1 MTVQLGGVLTAL
13 ATPFAADG
21 GLDVARLRAVVDRS
35 IEGGVHGVVACGS
48 TGEFTA
54 LSSDE
59 RRLVVETV
67 VDQAAG
73 RVPVIAQTGATS
85 TAEAIALSR
94 HAQSVGADVV
104 MTVAP
109 YYEPLSVDETLSY
122 LRAVAGSVTIPVM
135 LYNLPVATGVDLDP
149 DTIGALAREVE
160 NIRYIKNTTVDMDQ
174 SARLIHNHC
183 DVISTF
189 VGWDSL
195 LLAALAEGAAGVMA
209 GTANVV
215 PRELVAVYD
224 AVSAGDLE
232 GARKTWSQ
240 IYPLIEA
247 IMAQPFIAAVKAG
260 LAAVGFP
267 VGAPRP
273 PVAELD
279 PAAAARIAQLAKTAT
294 METTVG
300 STLGTT
306 LGITAE
312 VIRPAVRRV
321 RTGGIL
327 REGDLPPGGHFIDGA
342 FRPGRS
348 GTSIDVIDPSTGSTI
363 TQVAEGTVE
372 DTDVAVAAANGAK
385 DSWGRLTPKERSE
398 LLHRVADRVAEHADL
413 LARLESANTGK
424 PAAVAQDDVAQTI
437 DTFRFMAGALR
448 APTSAAAG
456 RYAED
461 HLSVILREPLGV
473 IGVVTPWN
481 YPLLMAAWKMAPI
494 LAAGNTLVI
503 KPSEQTPLTTLK
515 FAELVADILPAGV
528 VNVVTGYG
536 PVVGTRLAEHPDIAM
551 IALTGSVRSGKAV
564 ARAAAESLKRVHLEL
579 GGKAPV
585 VIFEDADLAAAATAL
600 RAAGYWNSGQECG
613 AACRVLVHESV
624 ADEFSRLL
632 VDEVSS
638 MVVGEPGAGDD
649 VEIGPLTSKA
659 HFDRVTGYLQRAEA
673 EGVRAAVGGGPL
685 EGAGYFVAPTVLVD
699 VPDGAECARE
709 EIFGPVVTVETFTD
723 EDEVIGRANS
733 VPYGLSAS
741 VWTRDAQ
748 RSHDVAGKLEA
759 GTVWVNAHLVL
770 ANEVPWGGF
779 KGSGYG
785 RDLSIYALDDYSRTK
800 HVMHNVER

>member
-1 MTVQLGGVLTAL
+1 MTVQLRGVLTAL

-21 GLDVARLRAVVDRS
+21 SVDVARLRAVVDRS
-35 IEGGVHGVVACGS
+35 IDGGVHGVVACGS

-54 LSSDE
+54 LSGDE

-67 VDQAAG
+67 VDQAAR

-85 TAEAIALSR
+85 TAEAVALSR
-94 HAQSVGADVV
+94 HAQSVGADVI
-104 MTVAP
+104 MPVAP
-109 YYEPLSVDETLSY
+109 YYEPLSVEETLTY
-122 LRAVAGSVTIPVM
+122 LRTVAGSVDIGVM
-135 LYNLPVATGVDLDP
+135 IYNLPVATGVDLDP
-149 DTIGALAREVE
+149 DTVGALAREVD
-160 NIRYIKNTTVDMDQ
+160 NIRYIKNTTIDMAQ
-174 SARLIHNHC
+174 SAALIHNHG
-183 DVISTF
+183 DVLSTF
-189 VGWDSL
+189 VGWDTL
-195 LLAALAEGAAGVMA
+195 LLPALVEGAAGVMA

-215 PRELVAVYD
+215 PAELVAVYD
-224 AVSAGDLE
+224 AVQAGDLE
-232 GARKTWSQ
+232 EARRVWARVH
-240 IYPLIEA
+240 PLLDA
-247 IMAQPFIAAVKAG
+247 IMNEPFIAAVKAG
-260 LAAVGFP
+260 MAAVGFP
-267 VGAPRP
+267 VGVPRA

-279 PAAAARIAQLAKTAT
+279 PDAVARITKFAKELQVSAPATAA
-294 METTVG
+294 TTN
-300 STLGTT
+300 GT
-306 LGITAE
+306 
-312 VIRPAVRRV
+312 VRRAASG
-321 RTGGIL
+321 RL
-327 REGDLPPGGHFIDGA
+327 LAQGDLPPGQHFIGGA
-342 FRPGRS
+342 FRPGRF
-348 GTSIDVIDPSTGSTI
+348 GTAIDVVDPSSATTI
-363 TQVAEGTVE
+363 AQVAEGTVE
-372 DTDVAVAAANGAK
+372 DTDLAVAAAKAAQAG
-385 DSWGRLTPKERSE
+385 WGRLTPKERSE
-398 LLHRVADRVAEHADL
+398 VLHKVADRVAENADL

-424 PAAVAQDDVAQTI
+424 PAAVAQDDVAQTV

-456 RYAED
+456 KYAED

-536 PVVGTRLAEHPDIAM
+536 PVVGSRLAEHPDIAM
-551 IALTGSVRSGKAV
+551 IALTGSVRSGRAV
-564 ARAAAESLKRVHLEL
+564 AQAAAVSLKRVHLEL

-624 ADEFSRLL
+624 ADEFTKAL
-632 VDEVSS
+632 VAEVSS

-659 HFDRVTGYLQRAEA
+659 HFDRVTGYLERAAA
-673 EGVRAAVGGGPL
+673 EGVRAAVGGGALP
-685 EGAGYFVAPTVLVD
+685 GDGYFVAPTVLVD
-699 VPDGAECARE
+699 VPAGAECARE
-709 EIFGPVVTVETFTD
+709 EIFGPVITVETFTE
-723 EDEVIGRANS
+723 EDEAVNRANA

-741 VWTRDAQ
+741 VWTNDAR
-748 RSHDVAGKLEA
+748 RSHDVASRLDA

-800 HVMHNVER
+800 HVMHNVAR